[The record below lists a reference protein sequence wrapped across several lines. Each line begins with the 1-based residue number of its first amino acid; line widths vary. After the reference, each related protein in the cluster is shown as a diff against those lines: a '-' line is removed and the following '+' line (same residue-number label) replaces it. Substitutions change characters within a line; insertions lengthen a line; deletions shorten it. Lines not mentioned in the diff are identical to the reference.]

1 MFNLEVPK
9 KFKPLISQAHQVGVG
24 MFRPI
29 SRKYDRAEHE
39 YPKELDMLGAI
50 LRGAGEGGATAGVG
64 SGQMTEKKKKN
75 DDGDEEGKV
84 RNGGN
89 MATLLGTIE
98 LCWGDVGLLLTL
110 PGQGLGNAAIDAV
123 ATKEQRARFSGK
135 WASMAITEPNAGS
148 DSAAIRASARLDG
161 EHWVLNGEKIFVT
174 AGERCELVV
183 VWASLDPALGRAAIK
198 SFVVE
203 KGTPGMRVARL
214 EKKMGIRASD
224 TATILFE
231 DCRIPKENILGSA
244 EIDMKKSFAGVMQT
258 FDNTRPLV
266 AGMALGVAR
275 ASLELARELLEK
287 EGVRVSYGGTL
298 FNKSAV
304 EAELL
309 KMEAE
314 LEAAYL
320 LTLRAAWMADNK
332 KPNSME
338 ASMAKAKA
346 GRVGNAITLRCVEL
360 CGALGYGEGELL
372 EKWARDSKILDI
384 FEGTQQIQMLVIAR
398 RLLDLSSAQLR

>member
-1 MFNLEVPK
+1 MINLEIPK
-9 KFKPLISQAHQVGVG
+9 KLKPLMVNAHQVGLG

-50 LRGAGEGGATAGVG
+50 LRGAGEGGANAGVG
-64 SGQMTEKKKKN
+64 SGQMTKKSE
-75 DDGDEEGKV
+75 DGGGESKV
-84 RNGGN
+84 KNGGN

-123 ATKEQRARFSGK
+123 ATKEQKERFSGR

-148 DSAAIRASARLDG
+148 DSAAIRTTAHLDG
-161 EHWVLNGEKIFVT
+161 DQWVLNGEKIFVT

-183 VWASLDPALGRAAIK
+183 VWASLDPRQGRAAIK

-203 KGTPGMRVARL
+203 KNTPGMRVARL

-231 DCRIPKENILGSA
+231 DCRIPKDNILGSA
-244 EIDMKKSFAGVMQT
+244 DIDVKKSFAGAMQT

-309 KMEAE
+309 RMEAE

-346 GRVGNAITLRCVEL
+346 GRVGNYITLRCVEL
-360 CGALGYGEGELL
+360 CGAMGYSEGELL